1 MLLSQ
6 NQILKHLKRGTI
18 VIEPFSKRQLKTTSY
33 DVTLGEWF
41 WREKHPSGRAT
52 VHNIYDAGST
62 SKVWSGPFRAEPA
75 SVICKRLD
83 CEFKNIPD
91 KAQVILLTPGETILA
106 HTREFV
112 GGRDICVAKMYA
124 RSSLGRNFIEV
135 CKDAGWGDVG
145 YFNRWTMEVTNNSKH
160 YTIPLVIGRRI
171 AQMVFYEVAPLT
183 VHPIKSSVKSSLKE
197 FHGRA
202 TKRQFNRVKKND
214 YVSEG
219 GKYQSSSDV
228 KELKRTWR
236 PDMMLPKMHLDWE
249 VKKRLD
255 TLNEK

>member
-41 WREKHPSGRAT
+41 WREGHPAGRAT
-52 VHNIYDAGST
+52 IHNIYDADST
-62 SKVWSGPFRAEPA
+62 SNVWQGPFRAE
-75 SVICKRLD
+75 SVSAIRERLD
-83 CEFKNIPD
+83 CEFKNISD
-91 KAQVILLTPGETILA
+91 KAQVILLAPGETILA
-106 HTREFV
+106 HTREFI

-124 RSSLGRNFIEV
+124 RSSLGRNFVEV

-145 YFNRWTMEVTNNSKH
+145 YFNRWTMEVTNNSKY
-160 YTIPLVIGRRI
+160 YTIPLVVGRRI

-183 VHPIKSSVKSSLKE
+183 VHPVKSPEKSSLKE
-197 FHGRA
+197 FHGGVA
-202 TKRQFNRVKKND
+202 KRQFNRVKIVD

-219 GKYQSSSDV
+219 GKYQSSQDIM
-228 KELKRTWR
+228 ELKKTWR
-236 PDMMLPKMHLDWE
+236 PEMMLPKMHLDWE
-249 VKKRLD
+249 VRKQ
-255 TLNEK
+255 